1 MNNRNLKQQY
11 RELQTDIFPAKM
23 EISFGEDS
31 FRQSLRFEKVTWSI
45 AGQEKGLRYGENP
58 HQKAALYRLV
68 NGNLVLGDVATVSP
82 EAALVSHAELKK
94 SGKHPGMINITD
106 VDSALNILRYFP
118 DDPTTVIIKH
128 NNPCA
133 VAQRPELAE
142 SFQAAFMADPIAAFG
157 GVVAV
162 NREIDKATAEEISA
176 HYTEV
181 VAAPAYSEAAMA
193 VLEKKKNLR
202 IMEIRNID
210 RLQQLTA
217 APHIDFRSLIDGGLI
232 VQWSYTT
239 RILSTEDFLP
249 AETDYKDTHYTI
261 NRRPTPRELQDLL
274 FGWQVESGV
283 TSNSVLYVKN
293 RTTIGI
299 GTGEQDRVGCAEI
312 ARDKAY
318 AKTRARVAL
327 SQFES
332 SYRELRT
339 SQQEEVDRYIAEF
352 HGDIKGSVMVS
363 DGFFPFRDGVEVGLR
378 EGVTA
383 VVQPGGSLRDFESI
397 EACNEYDAAMVF
409 TGERS
414 FRH

>member
-1 MNNRNLKQQY
+1 MTSRNLTQQY
-11 RELQTDIFPAKM
+11 HELNADNFPQTMK
-23 EISFGEDS
+23 ISFGEDS
-31 FRQSLRFEKVTWSI
+31 YLQTLQFEKVTWSI
-45 AGQEKGLRYGENP
+45 GGEEKGLRYGENP
-58 HQKAALYRLV
+58 HQSAALYRLL
-68 NGNLVLGDVATVSP
+68 NGNLVLGDVEAVS
-82 EAALVSHAELKK
+82 ADSALVSAAQLRK

-106 VDSALNILRYFP
+106 VDSALSILRYFP
-118 DDPTTVIIKH
+118 ERPTAVIIKH
-128 NNPCA
+128 NNPCG
-133 VAQRPELAE
+133 VAQRDSLAE
-142 SFQAAFMADPIAAFG
+142 SYTQAFMADPVAAFG
-157 GVVAV
+157 GVVAL
-162 NREIDKATAEEISA
+162 NREVDAATAKEINR

-181 VAAPAYSEAAMA
+181 VVAPSYTDEAMQ
-193 VLEKKKNLR
+193 LFEKKKNLR
-202 IMEIRNID
+202 IMEIKNIE

-217 APHIDFRSLIDGGLI
+217 APHIDFHSLIDGGL
-232 VQWSYTT
+232 VLQWSYTT
-239 RILSTEDFLP
+239 RIMTTADFLP
-249 AETDYKDTHYTI
+249 AETEYKGRQYRV
-261 NRRPTPRELQDLL
+261 NRTPTEAELQDLL

-283 TSNSVLYVKN
+283 TSNSVLYVKD
-293 RTTIGI
+293 RMTVGI

-318 AKTRARVAL
+318 AKSRARVAL

-332 SYRELRT
+332 SYQELST
-339 SQQEEVDRYIAEF
+339 SQQEEIDRYLSEF

-397 EACNEYDAAMVF
+397 EACNEFDAAMVF